1 MSTAQGPE
9 PAAMLPH
16 VACKAEA
23 PECGDR
29 SSDECACLSA
39 AVGRP
44 IVENCLDGYNSSILA
59 YGQTGSGKTYTML
72 GELPQQSAALP
83 PEVGSPAMTGRNIIL
98 TLHGEGESLQ
108 GSSDSRTL
116 HVALCRSRV
125 HTYTETPV
133 VVCPG

>member
-1 MSTAQGPE
+1 M
-9 PAAMLPH
+9 
-16 VACKAEA
+16 
-23 PECGDR
+23 
-29 SSDECACLSA
+29 
-39 AVGRP
+39 
-44 IVENCLDGYNSSILA
+44 ENCLDGYNSSILA